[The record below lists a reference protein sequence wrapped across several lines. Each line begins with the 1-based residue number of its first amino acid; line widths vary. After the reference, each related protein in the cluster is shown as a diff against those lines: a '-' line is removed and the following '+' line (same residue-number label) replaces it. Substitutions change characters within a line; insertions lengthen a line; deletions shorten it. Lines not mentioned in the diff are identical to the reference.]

1 MTENEQTALALRSI
15 AARLARRLR
24 VEAGHADY
32 TSAQLAVIKR
42 LLDDGPATT
51 SELARDEDMRPQSMS
66 AIVVSLEKA
75 GVVERRPD
83 PNDGRAVRVSMT
95 ANGTRAVHEGRAAKQ
110 EWLLRMLSERLSTA
124 EQHTMAEAVGLLER
138 LLAP

>member
-1 MTENEQTALALRSI
+1 
-15 AARLARRLR
+15 
-24 VEAGHADY
+24 
-32 TSAQLAVIKR
+32 
-42 LLDDGPATT
+42 
-51 SELARDEDMRPQSMS
+51 
-66 AIVVSLEKA
+66 
-75 GVVERRPD
+75 
-83 PNDGRAVRVSMT
+83 MT